1 MAKSNSIYERREYR
15 GGADAWDEGL
25 AGEILTTEFFAED
38 LVYGPVKLQLQNG
51 QLIYGPSLPTNPTL
65 TITLGSWL
73 QAQGLDPVVDLLTGG
88 FIMVG
93 ESAVP
98 DIENFGNETA
108 GADSFPCNDGRAL
121 GSKYTALHA
130 GTVTSMFIRM
140 HADGTPGGNIK
151 CTIHDD
157 ATGDLLGVSAATGTV
172 TGNAEWMEVACSIV
186 IPAPGDYWLI
196 AVANDFNPKIAHL
209 SIGPTEM
216 MRFETY
222 NYASPADPLPTPD
235 DTYAGELCIYAVLE
249 Y

>member
-1 MAKSNSIYERREYR
+1 MLKFPQLEGRRS
-15 GGADAWDEGL
+15 GASDLWDQNE
-25 AGEILTTEFFAED
+25 AGHILTTEYFAQE
-38 LVYGPVKLQLQNG
+38 
-51 QLIYGPSLPTNPTL
+51 QLIKRRNGKIVVAGYGGELLTLDIDGRLRPLTSDNDPTL
-65 TITLGSWL
+65 ILDGGRVRFGRDRIS
-73 QAQGLDPVVDLLTGG
+73 GLVT
-88 FIMVG
+88 
-93 ESAVP
+93 
-98 DIENFGNETA
+98 ENFGNETA

-157 ATGDLLGVSAATGTV
+157 VTGDLLGVSAATGTV
-172 TGNAEWMEVACSIV
+172 AGDAEWMEVACSIV

-209 SIGPTEM
+209 SVGPTEM